1 MKEEDGLSIK
11 ALKLSKLSKHFCVIQ
26 EIKKEEDG
34 ESSIKDVSKIDTFS
48 FKLTLYDLKKLYEI
62 GHTDLITTKY

>member
-1 MKEEDGLSIK
+1 M
-11 ALKLSKLSKHFCVIQ
+11 SKHFCVIQ

-34 ESSIKDVSKIDTFS
+34 EATLRDASKIDTFS

-62 GHTDLITTKY
+62 GNTELITAKY